1 MKNVAGTLRLELA
14 QYREVEAFSQFAS
27 DLDKATQAQLAR
39 GSRLVESL
47 KQGQY
52 EPLGVEKQVL
62 IIFAVT
68 NGYVDDYPLQSIK
81 NYENELYSFFESKY
95 SKILD
100 EIRTKKEISDDL
112 KGSVTSA
119 LDELKNQLGDLT

>member
-1 MKNVAGTLRLELA
+1 M
-14 QYREVEAFSQFAS
+14 EA
-27 DLDKATQAQLAR
+27 
-39 GSRLVESL
+39 
-47 KQGQY
+47 
-52 EPLGVEKQVL
+52 
-62 IIFAVT
+62 
-68 NGYVDDYPLQSIK
+68 IK

-95 SKILD
+95 STILD